1 MNQQGRGQ
9 EYNDGAR
16 DWVQRDSWKD
26 EPYHNRDRRA
36 RGGVTN
42 FIQKGEVL
50 RKILDAQSREGLGDW
65 ILEVKRRSRGSMGA
79 FFPVHIMTSLNRM
92 TKLPPGKTKETAELT
107 VGSAGDAMSER
118 AACSRRQRHK
128 TQHSHEHARVQ
139 TLTRSNHPAG
149 SAQAV
154 LPTQGALL
162 TEQNKSSAQGEIAL
176 FLGGQLLILASQG
189 PDTTAQCACHRHHRA
204 RGRCA
209 PPQRY
214 GWAGDVR

>member
-26 EPYHNRDRRA
+26 EPYHNSDRRA
-36 RGGVTN
+36 RGGATN

-107 VGSAGDAMSER
+107 VGSAVDAMSER
-118 AACSRRQRHK
+118 AACGRRQR
-128 TQHSHEHARVQ
+128 QQ
-139 TLTRSNHPAG
+139 
-149 SAQAV
+149 
-154 LPTQGALL
+154 
-162 TEQNKSSAQGEIAL
+162 
-176 FLGGQLLILASQG
+176 
-189 PDTTAQCACHRHHRA
+189 DTAFTRA
-204 RGRCA
+204 RARANTHEFQSSRGQRTVFPSHPGRPA
-209 PPQRY
+209 
-214 GWAGDVR
+214 D